1 MSFINGEIRIL
12 YIKKDGLYYPIGCLT
27 SNSFNE
33 TVEMI
38 PTTTRDNPNGWTTS
52 RPTSQ
57 SYDISFDG
65 LVDSDPELADTVTY
79 KYLKAFKRSRILIE
93 WKIADDTLSN
103 YEFGKGYI
111 TGLSDSASIDE
122 FVSFNGSIEGFGEV
136 FNDELE
142 YLLTEGELPFLI
154 DDNTNLILG

>member
-57 SYDISFDG
+57 RYDISFDG
-65 LVDSDPELADTVTY
+65 LVDADPELADTVTY

-103 YEFGKGYI
+103 HEYGKGYI

>member
-33 TVEMI
+33 TVDMI

-65 LVDSDPELADTVTY
+65 LVDSDTELTNTVTY
-79 KYLKAFKRSRILIE
+79 KHLKAFKRSRTLIE
-93 WKIADDTLSN
+93 WRIADDGLTNFEEGS
-103 YEFGKGYI
+103 GYI

-122 FVSFNGSIEGFGEV
+122 FVSFNGSIEGFGEPV
-136 FNDELE
+136 NGELE
-142 YLLTEGELPFLI
+142 ALLMEGGEEFLTEE
-154 DDNTNLILG
+154 DNNIII